1 MGKNLLNLHQFFIDG
16 RTIPIIIMGAP
27 DHHGII
33 VLKAAAEF
41 VQMVVEPAEG
51 SDQLAMKLCE
61 RRSEI
66 CARRVASRF
75 QEVALCY

>member
-16 RTIPIIIMGAP
+16 RTIPIIIMGA
-27 DHHGII
+27 GII

-51 SDQLAMKLCE
+51 SDQLAMELCE

-66 CARRVASRF
+66 CARREASRF
-75 QEVALCY
+75 QDVALC